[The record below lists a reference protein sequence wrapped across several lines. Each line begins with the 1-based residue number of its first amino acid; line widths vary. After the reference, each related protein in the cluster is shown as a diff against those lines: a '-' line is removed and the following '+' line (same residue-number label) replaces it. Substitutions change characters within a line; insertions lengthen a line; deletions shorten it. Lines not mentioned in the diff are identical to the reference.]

1 MGIRSTPKENTGSR
15 ARDHLAN
22 ERTYLAW
29 IRTGLAV
36 VTIGIVI
43 GEILPPGDRLPVHL
57 PLLLLGLGV
66 ALMAYSLATYY
77 VRLKNLDLGLFGS
90 DRAGPIL
97 LSVMLGIV
105 ALTGILLI
113 FDGI

>member
-1 MGIRSTPKENTGSR
+1 
-15 ARDHLAN
+15 
-22 ERTYLAW
+22 
-29 IRTGLAV
+29 
-36 VTIGIVI
+36 
-43 GEILPPGDRLPVHL
+43 
-57 PLLLLGLGV
+57 
-66 ALMAYSLATYY
+66 MAYSLATYY

>member
-1 MGIRSTPKENTGSR
+1 MGIRSAPKPNTGSR

-29 IRTGLAV
+29 IRTSLAV

-43 GEILPPGDRLPVHL
+43 AEILPTGEKLPIHL
-57 PLLLLGLGV
+57 PLILLALGV
-66 ALMAYSLATYY
+66 SLMGYSLVSYY
-77 VRLKNLDLGLFGS
+77 LRLKNLELGQFAS

-97 LSVMLGIV
+97 LSAMLAIV
-105 ALTGILLI
+105 VTIGVILI
-113 FDGI
+113 VF

>member
-1 MGIRSTPKENTGSR
+1 MGIRSAPKENTGSR

-29 IRTGLAV
+29 IRTSLAV

-43 GEILPPGDRLPVHL
+43 AEILPSGERLPVHL
-57 PLLLLGLGV
+57 PLALLALGV
-66 ALMAYSLATYY
+66 ALMAYSLVTYY
-77 VRLKNLDLGLFGS
+77 LRLKNLEIGKFAA

-105 ALTGILLI
+105 VTIGVILI
-113 FDGI
+113 VF

>member
-1 MGIRSTPKENTGSR
+1 MGIRSAPKENTGSR

-29 IRTGLAV
+29 IRTSLAV

-43 GEILPPGDRLPVHL
+43 AEVLPPGERLPIHL
-57 PLLLLGLGV
+57 PLILLGFGV
-66 ALMAYSLATYY
+66 ALMGYSLASYY
-77 VRLKNLDLGLFGS
+77 LRLKDLEIGKFAS

-97 LSVMLGIV
+97 LSAMLGIV
-105 ALTGILLI
+105 VIIGVILILL
-113 FDGI
+113 